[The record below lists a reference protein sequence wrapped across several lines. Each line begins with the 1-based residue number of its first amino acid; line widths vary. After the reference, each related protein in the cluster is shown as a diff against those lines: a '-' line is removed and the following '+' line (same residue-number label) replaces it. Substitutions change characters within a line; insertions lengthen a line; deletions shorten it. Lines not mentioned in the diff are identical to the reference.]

1 MKVRSRYPTNVEKR
15 AGDRQR
21 QYQGPHELHDF
32 KPTLRVDT
40 IVREPKGPGNFIL
53 NNPRL
58 RGTSRFEG
66 AVRGMGTSLKKIHF
80 RKKSTWGRI
89 AAVSE
94 IREEVPEAKFAL
106 GATLPPPRLP

>member
-1 MKVRSRYPTNVEKR
+1 LAKNVEKR

-21 QYQGPHELHDF
+21 QYQGPHELDDF
-32 KPTLRVDT
+32 KPPKGRYD
-40 IVREPKGPGNFIL
+40 VREPKGPGNFIL

-66 AVRGMGTSLKKIHF
+66 AARGSQWVPRRKNHF
-80 RKKSTWGRI
+80 RKKSAWGRI

>member
-66 AVRGMGTSLKKIHF
+66 AVRGMGTSLKK
-80 RKKSTWGRI
+80 KSFPE
-89 AAVSE
+89 E
-94 IREEVPEAKFAL
+94 IDL
-106 GATLPPPRLP
+106 G